1 MTKIIRPFFLRSE
14 NELRRAGLL
23 LLPVRLLA
31 GLVLARLVLV
41 HAVVGVLVAVVP
53 FLGTVLLVVLLLL
66 LHDDLGDPGRHQ
78 PGSEVAQSEESDDAA
93 CKKEQEECINR
104 TKSEWFYTN
113 LQALSD
119 FVTTM

>member
-53 FLGTVLLVVLLLL
+53 LLGAVLLVVLLLL

-78 PGSEVAQSEESDDAA
+78 SGSEVAQSEESDDAA
-93 CKKEQEECINR
+93 CNPN
-104 TKSEWFYTN
+104 T
-113 LQALSD
+113 LQGDTSP
-119 FVTTM
+119 